1 MTILSLLS
9 LLVGGG
15 LLLLSHRMESDARA
29 HEAIIGALS
38 PLSVTRAACACLVA
52 FGGVGLILSL
62 SVPAADGLVARLAAG
77 GGLGAAVV
85 VLVLTP
91 RPAAPALTPVL
102 DEPRPDAIEDE
113 EGLVGM
119 TGTFVASAS
128 ARALG
133 RVMIRRGERTVAFA
147 ARPVVGVDGA
157 DGLDS
162 VVVVD
167 VFHGTALVAP
177 VEREGPRP
185 REAKAPR
192 DRPVAR

>member
-1 MTILSLLS
+1 MTTLSLLS
-9 LLVGGG
+9 LLFGGG

-29 HEAIIGALS
+29 HDSIIGALS

-62 SVPAADGLVARLAAG
+62 SVPAADGMVSRLAAG
-77 GGLGAAVV
+77 GGLAAAVV

-91 RPAAPALTPVL
+91 RPPVPAPREVNQS
-102 DEPRPDAIEDE
+102 PRPEPVEDE

-119 TGTFVASAS
+119 TGTFVAPAS
-128 ARALG
+128 ARAPG
-133 RVMIRRGERTVAFA
+133 RVMIRRGDRTVVFA

-157 DGLDS
+157 DGWDS

-177 VEREGPRP
+177 VEREGPRAG
-185 REAKAPR
+185 EANAPSN
-192 DRPVAR
+192 RPAAR